1 MKTITA
7 FNPNTDPAF
16 PALQVSYTGTAG
28 STAPYGRGPQAV
40 NVLCSTIAYVL
51 VGESVTATTS
61 NGMPVP
67 ANQLVTIAVP
77 PGTGAPWQVSAVQD
91 STGGSLYVKPVS
103 LE

>member
-1 MKTITA
+1 MRVITA
-7 FNPNTDPAF
+7 FHPNLDPAY
-16 PALQVSYTGTAG
+16 PAQKVAYTSTAG

-61 NGMPVP
+61 NGIPVP
-67 ANQLVTIAVP
+67 ANQLITIAVP
-77 PGTGAPWQVSAVQD
+77 RGTGAPWQVSAVQD
-91 STGGSLYVKPVS
+91 SSGGNLYVKPIS